1 MRNLKTSQY
10 KTIHKTWKRF
20 NKKLMTGSPEN
31 VAESQIQYNPI
42 LGGEEEIT
50 PSPDD
55 LF

>member
-1 MRNLKTSQY
+1 
-10 KTIHKTWKRF
+10 
-20 NKKLMTGSPEN
+20 MTGSPEN

-42 LGGEEEIT
+42 LGGEDEIT